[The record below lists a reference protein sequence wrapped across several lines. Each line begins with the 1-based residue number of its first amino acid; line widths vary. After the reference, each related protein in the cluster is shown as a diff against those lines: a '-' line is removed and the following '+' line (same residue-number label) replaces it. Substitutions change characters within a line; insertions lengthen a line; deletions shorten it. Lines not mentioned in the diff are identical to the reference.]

1 MNASGNANFNGTVS
15 ANTLKLASTG
25 LVTNLNAEML
35 NGLKE
40 SKFAKNTSISEQ
52 GGMGVYSGL
61 GVSQQTVPNM
71 TVLVSG
77 GVAYTDSGLRVAYS
91 NTSVSLSTSSAT
103 YDRKDVVY
111 IQGSSAGANE
121 GVITIATG
129 TPASTPLEPSIPAD
143 AIKLAVILV
152 AKNIGSIQNTA
163 ITDARVWKPLIVQS
177 GNTVLNNTVYIQGN
191 LDSTTNGVITVSK
204 PLKNSTTNTS
214 LTITKGSTS
223 ATWTHNMNIGTNYV
237 VRLSCNNAEP
247 HVYWSNKL
255 TDKITINL
263 DDVCDSDVI
272 VDVSLE
278 AY

>member
-1 MNASGNANFNGTVS
+1 MNASGNANFSGTVS
-15 ANTLKLASTG
+15 ANALKVATTG
-25 LVTNLNAEML
+25 LVSNLNAEML

-40 SKFAKNTSISEQ
+40 SQFAKNTSIVEQ

-77 GVAYTDSGLRVAYS
+77 GVAYTNSGLRVAYS

-121 GVITIATG
+121 GNVTVATG
-129 TPASTPLEPSIPAD
+129 TPASTPLEPSIPSD
-143 AIKLAVILV
+143 AIKLAVVLV

-163 ITDARVWKPLIVQS
+163 ITDGRVFKPLYVS
-177 GNTVLNNTVYIQGN
+177 GGDTYHRNNFYAQGTIT
-191 LDSTTNGVITVSK
+191 STNGFVQFSEPI
-204 PLKNSTTNTS
+204 KNSSSNTS
-214 LTITKGSTS
+214 LTFTAGTTS
-223 ATWTHNMNIGTNYV
+223 LTWTHNMNIGTNYV

-263 DDVCDSDVI
+263 DDVCDSDVV